1 MAKGNVT
8 DAILSLTLEIIYLLT
23 GEDYVPE
30 KKTTVECRKWS
41 RTQSPM
47 RRSSRSLVQGIK
59 NDQQMLDLTNKI
71 IELLTREV
79 PIRCQDVT
87 VYFSMEEWEYIEEH
101 KDLYKDVLMKD
112 HQPLISS
119 GIPINDK
126 SSSDIP
132 NLSSIYSNGSDQK
145 SSILSHQTKS
155 LPKYELTET
164 EKTPEIAALSQ
175 SGPSREKNF
184 NDHNC
189 CTTTDHTQNCQSS
202 PIKDKSMTW
211 DAGKL
216 PSTTHQPSICIKEE
230 PVSCEDG
237 NSTRTGALNPCCHI
251 PHSNTPI
258 KEELM
263 SWDGGN
269 FPECD
274 LYAQA
279 DIYQEGNL
287 NMYTPVDQL
296 YTDMGILEYD
306 NWDFGSENVQ
316 HSSLINFTE
325 HGEIFTNR
333 SAFPMN
339 PRPSVGDKAAT
350 CSDWWKSV
358 ASNSSMVVQQKE
370 QPIARPVVS
379 YEREKRF
386 SKTSDTSRQT
396 RFNPRENQFFCF
408 MCGKYFSTKPH
419 LIRHQRI
426 HTGEKPFSCSECG
439 KSFNQKSILVT
450 HQRTHTGEKPFVCS
464 ICGKRFIKSSNLVS
478 HQRIHGGDKPFYC
491 AECGKSFMKSS
502 SLFAHQRT
510 HRTRKFSFF

>member
-30 KKTTVECRKWS
+30 KKTTIECRKWS
-41 RTQSPM
+41 RTQSPNI
-47 RRSSRSLVQGIK
+47 RSPQGVK
-59 NDQQMLDLTNKI
+59 NDQMLDLTNKI

-87 VYFSMEEWEYIEEH
+87 VHFSMEEWEYIEGH
-101 KDLYKDVLMKD
+101 KDLYKDIVMKN
-112 HQPLISS
+112 HQNVISS

-132 NLSSIYSNGSDQK
+132 NLSSISSHGSDQI
-145 SSILSHQTKS
+145 SSVVSHQTKS
-155 LPKYELTET
+155 LPEYENTET
-164 EKTPEIAALSQ
+164 EKTPELAALLQ
-175 SGPSREKNF
+175 SGPSGE
-184 NDHNC
+184 NDFKDYDC
-189 CTTTDHTQNCQSS
+189 CTATDHTQNCQSS
-202 PIKDKSMTW
+202 PIKDDSMTW
-211 DAGKL
+211 NAGKL
-216 PSTTHQPSICIKEE
+216 TSTTHQSSICIKEE
-230 PVSCEDG
+230 PVSCEEG
-237 NSTRTGALNPCCHI
+237 NSTKTSVLNNYDHI
-251 PHSNTPI
+251 PHSNTHI

-274 LYAQA
+274 FYAPA

-287 NMYTPVDQL
+287 NMCTPVDQL
-296 YTDMGILEYD
+296 YTDMGFLEYD
-306 NWDFGSENVQ
+306 NWDIGSENVH
-316 HSSLINFTE
+316 HSSLINFPE
-325 HGEIFTNR
+325 HGELFTNR

-339 PRPSVGDKAAT
+339 PRSSVGDKVAA

-358 ASNSSMVVQQKE
+358 ASNSSMAIQQKE
-370 QPIARPVVS
+370 QPMARPVVS

-386 SKTSDTSRQT
+386 PKTSDFSRQP

-439 KSFNQKSILVT
+439 RSFNQKSILVT

-510 HRTRKFSFF
+510 HRTRKFPFF

>member
-1 MAKGNVT
+1 MTKGNVT

-30 KKTTVECRKWS
+30 KKTTTECKKWS
-41 RTQSPM
+41 RTQSPII
-47 RRSSRSLVQGIK
+47 RSSQSLVQGVK
-59 NDQQMLDLTNKI
+59 NNQMLDLTNKI
-71 IELLTREV
+71 IELITGEV

-87 VYFSMEEWEYIEEH
+87 VHFSMEEWEYIEGH
-101 KDLYKDVLMKD
+101 KDLYKDVMMKD
-112 HQPLISS
+112 HQNFMLS
-119 GIPINDK
+119 GIPINNK

-132 NLSSIYSNGSDQK
+132 NLRSISSHGSDQI
-145 SSILSHQTKS
+145 SSVVSHETKC
-155 LPKYELTET
+155 LPEYEATET
-164 EKTPEIAALSQ
+164 ETTPEIAALVQ
-175 SGPSREKNF
+175 SGPSREKDF
-184 NDHNC
+184 KGYDC
-189 CTTTDHTQNCQSS
+189 CISTDHTQNCQSA
-202 PIKDKSMTW
+202 PNKDKSVIW
-211 DAGKL
+211 DAGK
-216 PSTTHQPSICIKEE
+216 PTSTTHHPSICIKQE
-230 PVSCEDG
+230 PVSCEEG
-237 NSTRTGALNPCCHI
+237 NSTKTGVLNPYSPI
-251 PHSNTPI
+251 PHSNTHI

-263 SWDGGN
+263 SWDDGN

-274 LYAQA
+274 FYAPA

-287 NMYTPVDQL
+287 NMYAPVDQL
-296 YTDMGILEYD
+296 YTDMGILDYD
-306 NWDFGSENVQ
+306 NWDIGSENVH

-333 SAFPMN
+333 SAFPLN
-339 PRPSVGDKAAT
+339 PMPSVGDKVAA
-350 CSDWWKSV
+350 CSDWWKTV
-358 ASNSSMVVQQKE
+358 ASNSSMAIQQKE
-370 QPIARPVVS
+370 QPNPRPVVS

-386 SKTSDTSRQT
+386 PKASDFSRQP

-426 HTGEKPFSCSECG
+426 HTGERPFSCSECG